1 MAPTDSSN
9 GNGARMADSDALAP
23 LTAFVNFPSPYTQS
37 LLERALVAVL
47 PAVSM
52 SDEQPA
58 EDAPPRL
65 QW

>member
-1 MAPTDSSN
+1 MPEIN
-9 GNGARMADSDALAP
+9 GTNVAHAAEEP

-52 SDEQPA
+52 SAELPD

>member
-1 MAPTDSSN
+1 MP
-9 GNGARMADSDALAP
+9 ADSADARASGP

-47 PAVSM
+47 PALAMTSELP
-52 SDEQPA
+52 SD
-58 EDAPPRL
+58 DAPPQL